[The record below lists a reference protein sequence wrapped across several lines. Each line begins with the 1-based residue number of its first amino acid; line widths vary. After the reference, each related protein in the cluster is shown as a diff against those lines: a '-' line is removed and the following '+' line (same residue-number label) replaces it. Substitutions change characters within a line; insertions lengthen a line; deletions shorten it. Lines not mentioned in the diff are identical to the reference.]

1 MPIIKTK
8 REEYIIY
15 APEWKQTLQDAEK
28 EASWLAAWLAFDC
41 IFGKRRNEICRLK
54 RRDVWTQEGYLYVR
68 FFIGKKRNKTATID
82 KMPYTKKKVLTHYA
96 IKYILSYLEE
106 YDKLALE
113 GYLFPS
119 NRANSE
125 EGYLFPSNRANSEI
139 TVKTKFLNRKGEKE
153 FKEYSYHVEG
163 GYRSPQDVY
172 YWIKKVNPNIWAH
185 LGRHTVAT
193 IAAEE
198 GATEYDI
205 CNILDVSPRTA
216 SRYVHHGTKLNERWS
231 EQNE

>member
-1 MPIIKTK
+1 MPKITTK

-15 APEWKQTLQDAEK
+15 VPEWKQTLQDASE

-54 RRDVWTQEGYLYVR
+54 RRDVWTQGEYLYVR
-68 FFIGKKRNKTATID
+68 FMIGKKRSKTATID
-82 KMPYTKKKVLTHYA
+82 KMPYTKKKVLSHYA
-96 IKYILSYLEE
+96 TTYILSYLEE
-106 YDKLALE
+106 YDKLGME

-119 NRANSE
+119 DRQ
-125 EGYLFPSNRANSEI
+125 GSNI
-139 TVKTKFLNRKGEKE
+139 TIRTKFTNRLGQKE
-153 FKEYSYHVEG
+153 QKTYIYKVEG
-163 GYRSPQDVY
+163 GYRSPQDVH

-193 IAAEE
+193 LAAES

-205 CNILDVSPRTA
+205 CNILDVTPRTA
-216 SRYVHHGTKLNERWS
+216 SKYVHHGTKLTERWS
-231 EQNE
+231 EQKE